1 MNQQTLSDPTKHKK
15 IKLSHFIEQINY
27 DDTKETIKHNF
38 DNMPKY
44 IAIRHIPIIFI
55 IFIILLIGLLCFNY
69 TNVVLTNKQTMVLDK
84 LINLVSGMIVMIA
97 GIYLWTV
104 RSEYHFLINK
114 LIDMKN
120 KIEKN
125 GIQDEIDQAVAN
137 NNAQ

>member
-1 MNQQTLSDPTKHKK
+1 MNQQTLSDPTKK

-38 DNMPKY
+38 ENMPKY

-69 TNVVLTNKQTMVLDK
+69 TNVILTNKQTMVLDK

-125 GIQDEIDQAVAN
+125 EIHDEIDQAVAN
-137 NNAQ
+137 NNA

>member
-1 MNQQTLSDPTKHKK
+1 MNQQTLSDPTKK

-38 DNMPKY
+38 ENMPKY

-69 TNVVLTNKQTMVLDK
+69 TNVILTNKQTMVLDK
-84 LINLVSGMIVMIA
+84 LINLISGMIVMIA

-125 GIQDEIDQAVAN
+125 EIQDEIDQAVAN